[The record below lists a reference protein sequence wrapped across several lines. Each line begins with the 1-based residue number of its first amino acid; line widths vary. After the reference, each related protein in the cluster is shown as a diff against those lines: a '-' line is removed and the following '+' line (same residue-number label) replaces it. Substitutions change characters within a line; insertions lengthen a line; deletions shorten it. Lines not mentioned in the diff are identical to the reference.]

1 MLLSRATCDV
11 GFDGAART
19 DGCRPWITCGE
30 KRGRR
35 GEHDQTAVD
44 GGAPCSRV
52 EPQKA
57 SRPCMCVILIVQE
70 GEVARAP
77 RAARG
82 TRERL
87 SHGVRRPVCGP
98 EPRMCDV

>member
-1 MLLSRATCDV
+1 VLRSRATCDVGSDV

-35 GEHDQTAVD
+35 GEHGQTAVD
-44 GGAPCSRV
+44 GGAPCSSETTD

-57 SRPCMCVILIVQE
+57 RD
-70 GEVARAP
+70 RAY
-77 RAARG
+77 
-82 TRERL
+82 T
-87 SHGVRRPVCGP
+87 
-98 EPRMCDV
+98 